1 MVRFGDAA
9 YYYGMRGPAA
19 SRRLPDARRDVL
31 SANRSR
37 SVVLGAVGR
46 VRRMVGAG
54 GLLEVIQAP
63 VGRDMSLGDW
73 LASSIGV
80 VIGVLAF
87 QSIAAGAAVLHRS

>member
-1 MVRFGDAA
+1 
-9 YYYGMRGPAA
+9 
-19 SRRLPDARRDVL
+19 
-31 SANRSR
+31 
-37 SVVLGAVGR
+37 
-46 VRRMVGAG
+46 MVGAG